1 MPAGTREQLAA
12 MIVEG
17 QADLPG
23 PQLVIHGFPGDW
35 SLCVN
40 NAGGTESLWLAS
52 ERRPTVMREFKTLDA
67 AHNAALEVMKLADPL
82 QQATN
87 VRIACLKAKP

>member
-17 QADLPG
+17 ESSVPG

-35 SLCVN
+35 SLAVQDMS
-40 NAGGTESLWLAS
+40 ATLWLGSA
-52 ERRPTVMREFKTLDA
+52 RRPSVMREFATLDA
-67 AHNAALEVMKLADPL
+67 AHKAALEVMKLVDPL

-87 VRIACLKAKP
+87 VRIACLRKI